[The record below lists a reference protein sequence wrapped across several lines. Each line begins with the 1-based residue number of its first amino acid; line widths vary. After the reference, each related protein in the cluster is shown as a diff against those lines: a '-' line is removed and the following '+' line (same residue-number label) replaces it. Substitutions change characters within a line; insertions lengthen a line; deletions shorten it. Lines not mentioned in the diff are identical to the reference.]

1 MATSEKRR
9 AEKVE
14 RRRERELREK
24 EKEGKQKNGVSMTES
39 SERRKVI
46 AAAR

>member
-14 RRRERELREK
+14 RRERELREK
-24 EKEGKQKNGVSMTES
+24 EKEGKQKNGISMTES